1 MADPLD
7 ADLAVPHLGTPYEE
21 RPWLF
26 ESFFHGGSLPFPE
39 DEL

>member
-7 ADLAVPHLGTPYEE
+7 ADLAVPHLGNPYEK
-21 RPWLF
+21 RPGLF
-26 ESFFHGGSLPFPE
+26 ESFFHAGSLPFPE